1 MYEFHF
7 DYIKN
12 TYGNKPRLRL
22 FSDTENLVWLLN
34 LKLKVLTKILV
45 KIKKFLILVNIQLS
59 QDFMMIQT
67 K

>member
-22 FSDTENLVWLLN
+22 FSDTENL
-34 LKLKVLTKILV
+34 
-45 KIKKFLILVNIQLS
+45 
-59 QDFMMIQT
+59 D
-67 K
+67 